1 MTPVSAAESRQ
12 KPWYIGVKHTNS
24 YFLVQKNVSGCGR
37 ILPKSGKSALRGQMY
52 LKNAQNNLTNES
64 EVSMI
69 SNMGAKPVWRA
80 QK

>member
-1 MTPVSAAESRQ
+1 MTSAAMPESRQ

-69 SNMGAKPVWRA
+69 SNMSVEPVWYA
-80 QK
+80 QN